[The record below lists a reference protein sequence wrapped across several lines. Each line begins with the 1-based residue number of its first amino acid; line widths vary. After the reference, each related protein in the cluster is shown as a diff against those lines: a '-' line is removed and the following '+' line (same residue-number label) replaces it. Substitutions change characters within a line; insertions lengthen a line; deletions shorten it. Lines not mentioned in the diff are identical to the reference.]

1 MSRYLKRR
9 TEAWLAGNNPNV
21 PFLDTLKTIDEFKL
35 GNVYLLMASV
45 KERNVYCYIVQATQ
59 KGIARAECFTDV
71 VAAREFFE
79 TQRAYI
85 SSLVITEQAS
95 DTPLTGPPMNLVH

>member
-1 MSRYLKRR
+1 MRR
-9 TEAWLAGNNPNV
+9 TEAWLAGNNPRA
-21 PFLDTLKTIDEFKL
+21 PFISSLKTIDEFKL

-45 KERNVYCYIVQATQ
+45 KERNVYCYIVQAVQ
-59 KGIARAECFTDV
+59 MGVARAQCFIDV
-71 VAAREFFE
+71 VEAREFFE

-85 SSLVITEQAS
+85 SSLAITEQAS